1 MSLGTPRILKSADPR
16 PVRNLIGEPGSI
28 RPVPAQALLDLG
40 EHAILSYCGV
50 HGIYQLPTIELLE
63 WLDAATPDKRNALE
77 ISAGHGDLG
86 RLLGIRSTD
95 SYMHLRPD
103 VRRWYEAGGQAITP
117 PPSRV
122 RKLDANKAVEKFNPT
137 VVFGAWV
144 TEYGLCGK
152 SSMYGVHEVKLMM
165 VPSVRRYIVIGNDNT
180 HGEKL
185 ALASGPTIH
194 RHPWLVGRGQN
205 RSLNAIYDWHVR

>member
-1 MSLGTPRILKSADPR
+1 MMFRCIESADPG

-40 EHAILSYCGV
+40 EHAILSYCV
-50 HGIYQLPTIELLE
+50 LLGIYQLPTIELLE
-63 WLDAATPDKRNALE
+63 WLDAEIPDKRNALE

-95 SYMHLRPD
+95 SYSHLRPD
-103 VRRWYEAGGQAITP
+103 VRAYYEALGQTRTL

-122 RKLDANKAVEKFNPT
+122 RKLDANKPVEKFEPT

-144 TEYGLCGK
+144 TEYGLSGK
-152 SSMYGVHEVKLMM
+152 GFMYGVHEVKLMM
-165 VPSVRRYIVIGNDNT
+165 VPSVRRYMVIGNDNA

-185 ALASGPTIH
+185 ALVSDPTIH
-194 RHPWLVGRGQN
+194 RHPWLVS
-205 RSLNAIYDWHVR
+205 RSQDRSRNAIYDWRVG

>member
-1 MSLGTPRILKSADPR
+1 MPRIIEAADPG

-40 EHAILSYCGV
+40 EHAILSYCVV
-50 HGIYQLPTIELLE
+50 HGIYQLPTVELLE
-63 WLDAATPDKRNALE
+63 WLDAEIPDKRNALE

-86 RLLGIRSTD
+86 RLLGIRSID
-95 SYMHLRPD
+95 SYSHLRPD
-103 VRRWYEAGGQAITP
+103 VRAYYEALGQTRTL

-122 RKLDANKAVEKFNPT
+122 RKLDANKAVEKFQPT

-144 TEYGLCGK
+144 TQYGLCGK
-152 SSMYGVHEVKLMM
+152 SSMYGVHEVKLMG
-165 VPSVRRYIVIGNDNT
+165 VASVRRYIVIGNDNT

-194 RHPWLVGRGQN
+194 RHPWLVSRGQN
-205 RSLNAIYDWHVR
+205 RSLNAIYDWRVR

>member
-1 MSLGTPRILKSADPR
+1 MPRIIESADPG

-40 EHAILSYCGV
+40 EHAIASYCV
-50 HGIYQLPTIELLE
+50 LLGIYQLPTIELLE
-63 WLDAATPDKRNALE
+63 WLDTEIPDKRNALE

-86 RLLGIRSTD
+86 RLLGIRSID

-103 VRRWYEAGGQAITP
+103 VRAIYEASGQARTLP
-117 PPSRV
+117 PTRV

-144 TEYGLCGK
+144 TEYGLSGK
-152 SSMYGVHEVKLMM
+152 ASMYGVDEVELMI
-165 VPSVRRYIVIGNDNT
+165 VPSVRRYIVIGNDGT

-194 RHPWLVGRGQN
+194 RHPWLVSRGQN
-205 RSLNAIYDWHVR
+205 RSLNAIYDWRVR